1 MRKWNL
7 KMRKWN
13 LKMRGQKL
21 KHSNSKGYNLRK
33 NANYIKYIKCCVSA

>member
-21 KHSNSKGYNLRK
+21 KHSNSKGYKRQK
-33 NANYIKYIKCCVSA
+33 NANYIKYIKRRVSA